1 MRGRHLHQVAVE
13 RLVHVPVG
21 ITALPVLDFDLR
33 LPCSTLAAGETSID
47 LGIPVRGDRQRER
60 DETFGVVALAGAGVR
75 HDDPLATATI
85 VNDD

>member
-1 MRGRHLHQVAVE
+1 
-13 RLVHVPVG
+13 
-21 ITALPVLDFDLR
+21 
-33 LPCSTLAAGETSID
+33 LAAGDTSID

-60 DETFGVVALAGAGVR
+60 DETFGVVALAGGGVR

>member
-1 MRGRHLHQVAVE
+1 VE

-33 LPCSTLAAGETSID
+33 LPCSTLAAGDTSID
-47 LGIPVRGDRQRER
+47 LRIPVRGDRQRER
-60 DETFGVVALAGAGVR
+60 DETFGVVALAGGGAR